1 MKGQEFSWFI
11 GEVRDVNDPQGLNR
25 VKVLPFSYY
34 NKEVSNE
41 YLPWSTV
48 MMPNTLASY
57 QGIGGNHQLVKG
69 SYVVGFFRDA
79 PACQDAVIMGSIATQ
94 YDTKT
99 VDDKGNPIYIKDL
112 PKGADINNKIYTTE
126 GGQTLSINNE
136 DGKESIQIKHPSG
149 SFITM
154 HSTGDIEVRSAPTK
168 RLSLNGTK
176 EYGDE
181 L

>member
-1 MKGQEFSWFI
+1 
-11 GEVRDVNDPQGLNR
+11 
-25 VKVLPFSYY
+25 
-34 NKEVSNE
+34 
-41 YLPWSTV
+41 
-48 MMPNTLASY
+48 
-57 QGIGGNHQLVKG
+57 
-69 SYVVGFFRDA
+69 
-79 PACQDAVIMGSIATQ
+79 MGSIATQ